1 MLRGM
6 VRSIVTPASE
16 SIAERCLYWPAD
28 ERPMN
33 PENPDRKAPANEL
46 GVLLRRWRDT
56 RGTSQLDLS
65 FNAGVS
71 QRHISFIESGR
82 SVPSRQMLMDI
93 AQALDIP
100 LRERNTL
107 LLAAGYAPM
116 YSEAS
121 WNAQEMQSVT
131 HALGRILRQHEPF
144 PAVVMDRYWNVL
156 MTNESAPRFF
166 NCFIDMA
173 ARKGPRNMLHLVFDP
188 DGLRPFVADW
198 EAVAKS
204 LIQRVYRESV
214 GRVID
219 DQTRQLIAALLAYP
233 DVQNGWKSQSV
244 LSNASSA
251 PAMPVIPIGFVKDD
265 NVLNYFSM
273 VTSVG
278 TPQTVAAQ
286 ELRIECMFPA
296 DDETE
301 ARHRELIGELPEAR

>member
-1 MLRGM
+1 MKTAEPG
-6 VRSIVTPASE
+6 TQAS
-16 SIAERCLYWPAD
+16 SSD
-28 ERPMN
+28 
-33 PENPDRKAPANEL
+33 L
-46 GVLLRRWRDT
+46 GALLRHWRDL

-65 FNAGVS
+65 LDAGVS

-82 SVPSRQMLMDI
+82 SVPSRQMLIDI
-93 AQALDIP
+93 AQTLDIP

-116 YSEAS
+116 YPEAP
-121 WNAQEMQSVT
+121 WNAQEMQGIT
-131 HALGRILRQHEPF
+131 KALGRILRQHEPF
-144 PAVVMDRYWNVL
+144 PAIVMDRYWNVL

-166 NCFIDMA
+166 NCFFDMN

-188 DGLRPFVADW
+188 DGMRPFVADW

-204 LIQRVYRESV
+204 LIQRVHRESV

-219 DQTRQLIAALLAYP
+219 GETQQLLAELLAYP
-233 DVQNGWKSQSV
+233 DVQAEWKSRGA
-244 LSNASSA
+244 LSA
-251 PAMPVIPIGFVKDD
+251 PTAASALPVIPIGFVKDGE
-265 NVLNYFSM
+265 VLNYFSM

-278 TPQTVAAQ
+278 TPVSVAAQ

-301 ARHRELIGELPEAR
+301 ARHLQLMEHYSNEH

>member
-1 MLRGM
+1 MK
-6 VRSIVTPASE
+6 P
-16 SIAERCLYWPAD
+16 P
-28 ERPMN
+28 N
-33 PENPDRKAPANEL
+33 PSKNAPPHDL
-46 GVLLRRWRDT
+46 GVLLRHWRDM
-56 RGTSQLDLS
+56 RGISQLDLS

-93 AQALDIP
+93 AQTLDIP

-116 YSEAS
+116 YADSA
-121 WNAQEMQSVT
+121 WNAQEMHGVT
-131 HALGRILRQHEPF
+131 KALDRMLRQHEPF
-144 PAVVMDRYWNVL
+144 PAIVMDRYWNVL
-156 MTNESAPRFF
+156 MTNEAAPRFF

-173 ARKGPRNMLHLVFDP
+173 ARKGQRNMLHLIFDP
-188 DGLRPFVADW
+188 DGMRPFVSDW
-198 EAVAKS
+198 TAVADS

-219 DQTRQLIAALLAYP
+219 DKTRELLAALRAYP
-233 DVQNGWKSQSV
+233 EVEAKPQPGDALKTDS
-244 LSNASSA
+244 ASAS
-251 PAMPVIPIGFVKDD
+251 MPVIPMGFIKNGRVMK
-265 NVLNYFSM
+265 YFSM

-278 TPQTVAAQ
+278 TPQTIAAQ

-301 ARHRELIGELPEAR
+301 TLHLQMLDTNVKAKAPT